1 MTDFLY
7 NNCLTSQLN
16 FYTPM
21 TYRNIVASCK
31 TKKKVK
37 KTKEDADWEK
47 EHGLC
52 VDEDLYDLPKY
63 KWTK

>member
-1 MTDFLY
+1 
-7 NNCLTSQLN
+7 
-16 FYTPM
+16 M